1 MGAGDA
7 GPPDGESREAKAEV
21 EAEAGASGGEG
32 GEKGGEEQR
41 PGAAVEVQK
50 AADRRHR
57 VSRHTF
63 TLEQLRE
70 LEAVFHRTPYLNVA
84 TQ

>member
-1 MGAGDA
+1 MGVGDA

-41 PGAAVEVQK
+41 PGAAVEVRK

-70 LEAVFHRTPYLNVA
+70 LAGVFHRTPYLNVA
-84 TQ
+84 MQ